1 MHAARTNREHDVRI
15 QGREAQ
21 TRSWAAPIP
30 DPPKFDIRDGTR
42 QRMEWDTRETINNR
56 LWSDTMTAGPKMVM
70 SAMLASHPTRG
81 AETMNPVTSR
91 DDHRPYR
98 DPATA
103 SARPEDGNLIR
114 ELSATIKESNLNRIE
129 DVSVRMAGRTFEHQW
144 LPDTLTREIAE
155 RKIEA
160 SELLRPAQDDFRRNY
175 LPYSNDTVTGAS

>member
-1 MHAARTNREHDVRI
+1 
-15 QGREAQ
+15 
-21 TRSWAAPIP
+21 
-30 DPPKFDIRDGTR
+30 
-42 QRMEWDTRETINNR
+42 
-56 LWSDTMTAGPKMVM
+56 
-70 SAMLASHPTRG
+70 
-81 AETMNPVTSR
+81 MNPVTSR

-98 DPATA
+98 DPVT
-103 SARPEDGNLIR
+103 ARPEDGNLIR

>member
-15 QGREAQ
+15 QGREEQ
-21 TRSWAAPIP
+21 NRSWAAPIP
-30 DPPKFDIRDGTR
+30 VPPKFEIRDGTR

-70 SAMLASHPTRG
+70 SAMLAAHPTRG

-98 DPATA
+98 DPEPV
-103 SARPEDGNLIR
+103 SSEILLIR
-114 ELSATIKESNLNRIE
+114 EPIKESNRNRIE
-129 DVSVRMAGRTFEHQW
+129 DVAARMAGRTFEHQW

-160 SELLRPAQDDFRRNY
+160 SELLRPSQDDFRRNY